1 MTNQRMPRRNEQW
14 QCVKKIYYF
23 CQCSLTSEKERMN
36 ERQNMEKKD
45 SCKYEYNW
53 FGISSTKT
61 NKINKKKLKNNQQLE
76 H

>member
-1 MTNQRMPRRNEQW
+1 
-14 QCVKKIYYF
+14 
-23 CQCSLTSEKERMN
+23 MN
-36 ERQNMEKKD
+36 ERQKMEKKD